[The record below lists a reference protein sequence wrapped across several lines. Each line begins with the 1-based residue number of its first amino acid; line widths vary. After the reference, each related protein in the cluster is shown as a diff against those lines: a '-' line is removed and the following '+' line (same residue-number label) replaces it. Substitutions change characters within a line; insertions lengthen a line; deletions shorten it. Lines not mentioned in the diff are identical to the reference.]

1 MQFNQISYFL
11 RACDTLNFTRAA
23 EICHVSQPSLSAAI
37 RKLEEEL
44 GGELFNRYGR
54 EFELTALGE
63 AMRIQLG
70 RIEQAR
76 NAASLAA
83 SEFVRE
89 DFRTINLGLMCTLS
103 ARRLVSAIASF
114 RFERSKNEILI
125 HDVSESRALE
135 LLLSGALDF
144 LIMAHSSDL
153 PVRFSEQRLADEP
166 MLLAMHEKHPLASR
180 TSVSISDLQGYAY
193 VDRLQCELRET
204 FYRELM
210 SQEISVQTVLRTER
224 EDLVVESVLGA
235 VGMSILPQSVA
246 QDVGLKTCVIEE
258 FPAAR
263 KICIVTVKDRH
274 LDPLVQQFISHVFSN
289 YTV

>member
-44 GGELFNRYGR
+44 GGELFSRHGR

-63 AMRIQLG
+63 VMRIQLG
-70 RIEQAR
+70 RIEQAK
-76 NAASLAA
+76 NAASFAA
-83 SEFVRE
+83 SEFVRG
-89 DFRTINLGLMCTLS
+89 DFRSINLGLMCTLS
-103 ARRLVSAIASF
+103 VLRLVSAIASY
-114 RFERSKNEILI
+114 RFERSNNEIFV
-125 HDVSESRALE
+125 HDVSEQKAHD

-144 LIMAHSSDL
+144 LIMAQASDL
-153 PVRFSEQRLADEP
+153 PTRFCEQRLADEP
-166 MLLAMHEKHPLASR
+166 MLLAMHETHTLSNR

-204 FYRELM
+204 FFRELM
-210 SQEISVQTVLRTER
+210 SQDISVQTVLRTER
-224 EDLVVESVLGA
+224 EDLVVESVRAG
-235 VGMSILPQSVA
+235 VGLSILPQSVA
-246 QDVGLKTCVIEE
+246 QDAGLKTCVIEE

-263 KICIVTVKDRH
+263 RICIVTVKDRP
-274 LDPLVQQFISHVFSN
+274 LNPLVQQFINHVLSN
-289 YTV
+289 YSL